1 MVLTGNI
8 TKISLVKFIKEFY
21 HTDHE
26 SKTHLKIIIVQATSP
41 SSETLGVLTNPKYEE
56 NLQYI
61 VGNIFRENVMRM
73 AKIHTSKGVFILSN
87 QHLTNSQKDDTFA
100 ILASKAIHEFSPKT
114 KIFVQLISPNSL
126 LHSWADWDV
135 CMSTQAFKMGI
146 IVTNAFYPGFGTWI
160 SNLIISSKN
169 FMKREI
175 EGLKWAMEYA
185 HGLSQE
191 LFIEKLPESL
201 IGMEFYE
208 ILQSMYKISGV
219 LMFGIKS
226 LVNLEYNYYDVLIN
240 PIEYKIKNGD
250 YGIFLSSSRKKANNF
265 NKVEHGFKNI
275 YDHIDPSNE
284 KHLLKLEIKPINKE
298 SKGVLSQ
305 DLYLMSEIDMRGKIW
320 NHLLVFGKIDGL
332 SDLFESLTFHSNQ
345 YICFVNDSKPC
356 EKWQKIR
363 IKFPK
368 AIYFECNLTDI
379 EEIARTAIN
388 FASHTILLTWEDEN
402 SNIPDSGILAL
413 ARLIDENF
421 TTPFTL

>member
-1 MVLTGNI
+1 MVLIGNI

-26 SKTHLKIIIVQATSP
+26 VKHHLKIIIVQTSTP
-41 SSETLGVLTNPKYEE
+41 STEILGVLTNPKYED

-61 VGNIFRENVMRM
+61 VGNVFRENIMKM
-73 AKIHTSKGVFILSN
+73 AKIHLSKGVFILSN
-87 QHLTNSQKDDTFA
+87 QHITNSQKDDTFA
-100 ILASKAIHEFSPKT
+100 ILASKAIHEFSPRT
-114 KIFVQLISPNSL
+114 KIYVQLISPNSL

-146 IVTNAFYPGFGTWI
+146 ITANAFYPGFCTWM

-175 EGLKWAMEYA
+175 ESLKWVMEYA

-191 LFIEKLPESL
+191 LFIEQIPESL
-201 IGMEFYE
+201 CGLEFHE
-208 ILQSMYKISGV
+208 VLQSMYKISGV

-226 LVNLEYNYYDVLIN
+226 LVNQELGYYDVLIN
-240 PIEYKIKNGD
+240 PLKYKIKEGD
-250 YGIFLSSSRKKANNF
+250 FGIFLSSSRKKAKNF
-265 NKVEHGFKNI
+265 EKVEHGFKNI
-275 YDHIDPSNE
+275 YENIDPSNE
-284 KHLLKLEIKPINKE
+284 KHLLTLEIKPINKE
-298 SKGVLSQ
+298 SKGILNQ
-305 DLYLMSEIDMRGKIW
+305 DHYLMSEIDMRGKIW
-320 NHLLVFGKIDGL
+320 NHLLVFGRVDGIV
-332 SDLFESLTFHSNQ
+332 DLFESLSFHSNQ
-345 YICFVNDSKPC
+345 YICFVSDKKPC
-356 EKWQKIR
+356 DKWQRIR

-379 EEIARTAIN
+379 EELSRTAIN
-388 FASHTILLTWEDEN
+388 FASHTIMLTWEDEN

>member
-1 MVLTGNI
+1 MIGNI

-26 SKTHLKIIIVQATSP
+26 IKHHLKIVIVQTTSP
-41 SSETLGVLTNPKYEE
+41 SSEILGVLTNPKYED

-61 VGNIFRENVMRM
+61 VGNIFRENIMKM
-73 AKIHTSKGVFILSN
+73 SKINTSRGVFILSN
-87 QHLTNSQKDDTFA
+87 QYITSSQKDDTFA

-146 IVTNAFYPGFGTWI
+146 MVTNALYPGFGTWI

-175 EGLKWAMEYA
+175 ESLKWVMEYA

-191 LFIEKLPESL
+191 LFIEQLPESL
-201 IGMEFYE
+201 NGLEFHE
-208 ILQSMYKISGV
+208 TLQNMYKMSGV

-226 LVNLEYNYYDVLIN
+226 LVNPEFNYYEVLIN
-240 PIEYKIKNGD
+240 PLNYKIKSGD
-250 YGIFLSSSRKKANNF
+250 FGIFLSSSRKKTKNF
-265 NKVEHGFKNI
+265 VKVEHGFKNI
-275 YDHIDPSNE
+275 YENIDPSNE
-284 KHLLKLEIKPINKE
+284 KHLLKLEIKVTNKE
-298 SKGVLSQ
+298 SKGNLNQ
-305 DLYLMSEIDMRGKIW
+305 DHYLMSEIDLRGKIW
-320 NHLLVFGKIDGL
+320 NHFLIFGKVDGL
-332 SDLFESLTFHSNQ
+332 YDLFDSLSFQSNQ
-345 YICFVNDSKPC
+345 YICFVSDKKPC
-356 EKWQKIR
+356 EKWQRIR

-379 EEIARTAIN
+379 EEMARTAIN
-388 FASHTILLTWEDEN
+388 FASHTILLSWEDEN

-421 TTPFTL
+421 MTPFTL